1 MKIKKSLSSIGLAL
15 SFVALLT
22 SCDNTAK
29 DNGEDKSIVNDKSE
43 LTIHELGDPDGP
55 KPSYINSGQC
65 TIHPKQ
71 SILQIVGVR
80 STNFRF
86 DSSVGC

>member
-43 LTIHELGDPDGP
+43 LTIHELGDPDGLNP
-55 KPSYINSGQC
+55 VTSTAAMHYTSKTIYFANCWC
-65 TIHPKQ
+65 TIHK
-71 SILQIVGVR
+71 L
-80 STNFRF
+80 
-86 DSSVGC
+86 